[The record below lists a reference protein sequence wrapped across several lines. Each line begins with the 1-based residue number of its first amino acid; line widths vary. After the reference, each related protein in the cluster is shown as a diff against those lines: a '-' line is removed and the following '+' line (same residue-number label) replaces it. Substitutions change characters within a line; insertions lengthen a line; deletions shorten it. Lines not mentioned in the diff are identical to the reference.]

1 METLMAV
8 THHKVT
14 EEAYVDLV
22 FANPDRKLEL
32 YDGEVREKPGVS
44 YEHGRVMRL
53 LCQQLLPQLDV
64 NTFDVSINDWRVR
77 RPTDTIFIPD
87 LIVVPVERGRE
98 FQNRPGVLAIFQ
110 DPALL
115 VVEVW
120 SASTGDFDIK
130 VKVPIYQQRGD
141 REIWFIHP
149 YDKTLTAWRR
159 QTDGTYEET
168 TFRGEG
174 RIRLASLPGVEIDLA
189 ALFI

>member
-1 METLMAV
+1 MAIA
-8 THHKVT
+8 HQKIS
-14 EEAYVDLV
+14 EAAYIDLV

-44 YEHGRVMRL
+44 YEHGRVVRL
-53 LCQQLLPQLDV
+53 LCQQLLPQLDA

-77 RPTDTIFIPD
+77 RPSETIFIPD
-87 LIVVPVERGRE
+87 LIVVPIEYGRE
-98 FQNRPGVLAIFQ
+98 FQDRPGVLAIFP

-130 VKVPIYQQRGD
+130 VKVPVYQQRGD
-141 REIWFIHP
+141 HEIWRIHP

-159 QTDGTYEET
+159 QPDGTYEKTVFQGAEI
-168 TFRGEG
+168 
-174 RIRLASLPGVEIDLA
+174 IRPIALPDVAIALAG
-189 ALFI
+189 LFV